1 MSNNSH
7 NTRNVFI
14 VPDHKDSAISLI
26 EPDDCDNITDDDRK
40 LHDIFA
46 EALGK
51 HFDRLEEDD
60 E

>member
-1 MSNNSH
+1 MNSNKH
-7 NTRNVFI
+7 DYRDVFI
-14 VPDHKDSAISLI
+14 VPEHKGCAISLV
-26 EPDDCDNITDDDRK
+26 EPDDYDNITDDDRK